1 MDALVR
7 EIGLL
12 CDDEGYAEYCAS
24 ILLDGEEGALEQVSD
39 MLRDFGAAEDAMCLC
54 MERLGALLKND
65 SSQSASQD
73 NSHSTKHSTSHNSTS
88 HSSTSH
94 GSIGAA
100 LDAESDNAIVI
111 GQALDD
117 VDAFDTEVFERYLAQ
132 QQEEDSDDSER
143 EWQDGTC
150 EMCKR
155 DVKLTFHHLIPK
167 EVHDQVLKRYAHLVD
182 LCPPARNDK
191 QRLLNYGTMIVPQPK
206 FYPYV
211 VHLNRSGSAAHA
223 TRPYTAPRAI
233 YRSPYITTLSLYCS
247 STRASPASS
256 TGTPSRS
263 AAGKHS

>member
-191 QRLLNYGTMIVPQPK
+191 QRLLNYGTMICRACHSA
-206 FYPYV
+206 
-211 VHLNRSGSAAHA
+211 VHSAE
-223 TRPYTAPRAI
+223 
-233 YRSPYITTLSLYCS
+233 SNLSLAVHYHTVALLLEHPRIARFVDWNAKQKC
-247 STRASPASS
+247 RRKA
-256 TGTPSRS
+256 
-263 AAGKHS
+263 